1 MIKNNNQIDLG
12 ISFYFLKPLLLIN
25 LDVPTMV
32 NGVPTNPLASS
43 SSTLSRKTMKRNRE
57 ICDGELKELL
67 VNLFPH
73 VRIHHILPRDRNSE
87 IFDMALARNLFTF
100 HPLSN
105 FASQSC
111 TTTKFAP
118 WDPRTPPN
126 VYTRPRLFLP
136 YFEEC
141 KVSF

>member
-1 MIKNNNQIDLG
+1 MSTNSLG
-12 ISFYFLKPLLLIN
+12 SSN
-25 LDVPTMV
+25 STM
-32 NGVPTNPLASS
+32 
-43 SSTLSRKTMKRNRE
+43 SRKSAKRSRE
-57 ICDGELKELL
+57 ICDGELKEILA
-67 VNLFPH
+67 NAFPH

-87 IFDMALARNLFTF
+87 IFDMALARNLFPF

-111 TTTKFAP
+111 TRTKFAP

-141 KVSF
+141 KVEDVKLYYNFFSNSNFVSNILRFAY